1 MSSVAAKP
9 LPRRGA
15 DLRVV
20 ESDSESIRVS
30 FRGPHGQ
37 VQIPGLRDAGWQ
49 CARVQM
55 ANGKTLSRREADLVT
70 ELLLR
75 DGRTAPAVTLA
86 ARLFQDTTA
95 LPQVRR
101 LVRLA
106 RRKLG
111 GSVSIEA
118 TGFGYRIPGR
128 FRPVVPTCCTNCG
141 SPVQW
146 DSRDWWCEDCGRGGE
161 LPRLEVPDRGVGR
174 KGYEAG
180 TKQGQPWSAEER
192 EFVLA
197 HLDDMN
203 LDELGEA
210 LDRTASAVRG
220 FLATFRHEDGRVGL
234 KKTYVRAKPASAQ
247 GRVPRPEKEET
258 DG

>member
-1 MSSVAAKP
+1 MTGAAVAKA
-9 LPRRGA
+9 RGARGA

-20 ESDSESIRVS
+20 ENDSESIRVS

-37 VQIPGLRDAGWQ
+37 VSIPGLRPAGWQ
-49 CARVQM
+49 CARAEM
-55 ANGKTLSRREADLVT
+55 ANGKRLSRREAELVT

-75 DGRTAPAVTLA
+75 DGRTVPAVTLA
-86 ARLFQDTTA
+86 KRLFQDTTA

-111 GSVSIEA
+111 GSVAIEA

-146 DSRDWWCEDCGRGGE
+146 DARDWWCEDCGRGGE
-161 LPRLEVPDRGVGR
+161 VPRQEAPDRGVGR
-174 KGYEAG
+174 RGYEEG
-180 TKQGQPWSAEER
+180 TRQGLPWTEGER

-203 LDELGEA
+203 LSELGAA
-210 LDRTASAVRG
+210 LDRTPSAVRG
-220 FLATFRHEDGRVGL
+220 FLATNGIR
-234 KKTYVRAKPASAQ
+234 KPYVRAKRGEAP
-247 GRVPRPEKEET
+247 G
-258 DG
+258 G